1 MTDARVLIV
10 EDEVIVAEALKQT
23 LKASHYKV
31 IGHATDGREA
41 VQMARQLHPDVI
53 LMDIVLRGRTSG
65 IEAAVSIQ
73 REIDTSIIYVT
84 GQSSEPLVNAAARSG
99 ALGYIVKPFQAQ
111 QVTSSIKIALHRR
124 NDARVI
130 KKHPPSHRGLLAPER
145 ASALRDTPTTP
156 ATIHGLSVTPREKEV
171 IRGLISYRRL
181 GKVANVLGI
190 SVHTARNHLKSIFRK
205 LNLHSQDE
213 LLELFLN
220 DNQPSRSI

>member
-1 MTDARVLIV
+1 MTEGRVLIV
-10 EDEVIVAEALKQT
+10 EDEVIVAEALRQT

-41 VQMARQLHPDVI
+41 VQMALQLHPDVI

-73 REIDTSIIYVT
+73 RQIDTSIIYVT
-84 GQSSEPLVNAAARSG
+84 GHSSEPLVNAAARSG

-124 NDARVI
+124 SDARALKEDSDVQ
-130 KKHPPSHRGLLAPER
+130 PRSLAPHSASTRER
-145 ASALRDTPTTP
+145 PT
-156 ATIHGLSVTPREKEV
+156 ATARIHGLSVTPREKDV
-171 IRGLISYRRL
+171 IRGLISHRRL
-181 GKVANVLGI
+181 RRVATVLGI
-190 SVHTARNHLKSIFRK
+190 SVHTVRNHLKSIFRK
-205 LNLHSQDE
+205 LNLHSQEE

-220 DNQPSRSI
+220 DNHASRSM